1 MIAPLFYLKETAVGK
16 VVLTTFVALYE
27 AASSSTMI
35 NKEIKM
41 SHLMAGVTSIVW
53 GTTLVSSKVLLHYG
67 LTPAQI
73 MLYRF
78 IIAYLFLWIL
88 YPRTHRIKSVKDEFS
103 FLSIG
108 FFGGTFYFLLE
119 NTALEYTQATNVGLI
134 CATVPLLT
142 AMLAHLFM
150 KGVRLSRYILA
161 GSILSLAG
169 VALVV
174 FNGNFILKL
183 NPLGDLLTFGAAFS
197 WAVYSIL
204 IRHIS
209 GRYNVLFITRKLF
222 LYGLLTLSPYFL
234 FQPFGAPL
242 KTLLIPEVAANLLFL
257 GVIASSLCYVM
268 WSVAIKNLGPI
279 TTNNYIYLLPFI
291 TMLTAA
297 VVLDEKIT
305 MFVIIGALL
314 IIGGV
319 WYAENGHKVVLRS
332 KRVLNS

>member
-1 MIAPLFYLKETAVGK
+1 
-16 VVLTTFVALYE
+16 
-27 AASSSTMI
+27 
-35 NKEIKM
+35 
-41 SHLMAGVTSIVW
+41 
-53 GTTLVSSKVLLHYG
+53 
-67 LTPAQI
+67 
-73 MLYRF
+73 
-78 IIAYLFLWIL
+78 
-88 YPRTHRIKSVKDEFS
+88 
-103 FLSIG
+103 
-108 FFGGTFYFLLE
+108 
-119 NTALEYTQATNVGLI
+119 
-134 CATVPLLT
+134 
-142 AMLAHLFM
+142 M

-279 TTNNYIYLLPFI
+279 TTNNYIYLLTFYNHANRSNCVRRKNYHLYFI
-291 TMLTAA
+291 GSI
-297 VVLDEKIT
+297 VDY
-305 MFVIIGALL
+305 IGCL
-314 IIGGV
+314 V
-319 WYAENGHKVVLRS
+319 CRKWE
-332 KRVLNS
+332 